1 MAANNMA
8 PSGIDKEQVAIIFLL
23 GLCVCVCFY
32 SLLENLIANVIS
44 SLSFYFWGVIWSL
57 PFARFWMRL
66 NDLFGNGADIWNG
79 WKGDGV

>member
-44 SLSFYFWGVIWSL
+44 SLSFYFWGVI
-57 PFARFWMRL
+57 
-66 NDLFGNGADIWNG
+66 
-79 WKGDGV
+79 

>member
-32 SLLENLIANVIS
+32 SLLENLIANGIS
-44 SLSFYFWGVIWSL
+44 SLSFYFWGVI
-57 PFARFWMRL
+57 
-66 NDLFGNGADIWNG
+66 
-79 WKGDGV
+79 